1 MIYVLNA
8 NLSLWLRQFE
18 GLQLHTNLSG
28 SIKAITCASRE
39 NGKSMKSDHQKYKI
53 KNERYNTKIQ
63 KTIQS
68 TKYSVAASWQL
79 LVPGRENENATNND
93 HHWRHLVAN

>member
-53 KNERYNTKIQ
+53 KNEKYKVKIQ
-63 KTIQS
+63 KNI
-68 TKYSVAASWQL
+68 TKYSVAASLCQG
-79 LVPGRENENATNND
+79 GRTGNQCTLIITGAT
-93 HHWRHLVAN
+93 WYVAK

>member
-18 GLQLHTNLSG
+18 GLHTNLSG

-39 NGKSMKSDHQKYKI
+39 NGKSMNTDHQKYKI
-53 KNERYNTKIQ
+53 KNGKHKQQYKILSGSIMAITSARKGEREI
-63 KTIQS
+63 
-68 TKYSVAASWQL
+68 
-79 LVPGRENENATNND
+79 NE
-93 HHWRHLVAN
+93 H

>member
-8 NLSLWLRQFE
+8 NLSLWLCQFE
-18 GLQLHTNLSG
+18 GLHTNLSG

-39 NGKSMKSDHQKYKI
+39 NGKSMKSAHQLYKIQNEKYKI
-53 KNERYNTKIQ
+53 KIQ
-63 KTIQS
+63 KTIQDI
-68 TKYSVAASWQL
+68 KYSVVASWQL
-79 LVPGRENENATNND
+79 LVPGRENEKSMNTD